1 MLDLQLVRTFVTI
14 VETGQFLEAAERLRL
29 AQPTVSQHM
38 SRLEEVLGHALMKRN
53 RGGCELTAH
62 GVRFLPYARS
72 LLRLAERAQ
81 STVDRNNLAVG
92 TSSNIGIYMLP
103 LIVREFQKS
112 DSFNGIPDI
121 QIGNNLE
128 TIRKL
133 EDSEVD
139 IALMEWWDKRPGFVA
154 KAWRREEV
162 VVIVPQNHPWRR
174 KKRIKK
180 EDLFSQPL
188 VGGEPATG
196 TARLLQDALGV
207 SASSLKVGL
216 TLGSTEAVK
225 RAVMAGLGISVA
237 MLSSVNT
244 ELAAGDLTAVRIEG
258 VRLEKELYV
267 VIPDYLPFSAPAR
280 RFAEFLL
287 VRFSTASRTL

>member
-1 MLDLQLVRTFVTI
+1 MLDLQLVRTFLTI
-14 VETGQFLEAAERLRL
+14 VDTGQFLAAAERLGL

-38 SRLEEVLGHALMKRN
+38 NKLEEGLGHALMKRD
-53 RGGCELTAH
+53 RGGCELTVY
-62 GVRFLPYARS
+62 GVRFLPYART
-72 LLRLAERAQ
+72 LLRLAERAR
-81 STVDRNNLAVG
+81 SAVDRNSLTIGA
-92 TSSNIGIYMLP
+92 SSNIGIYILP
-103 LIVREFQKS
+103 PIVREFQKS
-112 DSFNGIPDI
+112 GSIKGIPDI

-133 EDSEVD
+133 ENAEVD
-139 IALMEWWDKRPGFVA
+139 IALMEWWDKRSGFSA
-154 KAWRREEV
+154 KAWGREEV
-162 VVIVPQNHPWRR
+162 VVIVPPNHPWRR

-196 TARLLQDALGV
+196 TSRLLQDALGM

-237 MLSSVNT
+237 MLSSVSR
-244 ELAAGDLTAVRIEG
+244 ELAAGDLNAVRIEG
-258 VRLEKELYV
+258 IQLEKELYV
-267 VIPDYLPFSAPAR
+267 VLPDYLPFSAPAR
-280 RFAEFLL
+280 QFAEFLL
-287 VRFSTASRTL
+287 IRFSRAS